1 MGPPFFMAGLKLPD
15 GPQCHGCILQ
25 RSGRGFLTVDGQG
38 TNGVMLIGEALG
50 FNEARTGKPFVG
62 PAGFLLRKVLKR
74 HVKAERDDFWIAN
87 VLFCRPPGNKLQDT
101 SYKYEAINQCRP
113 HLDEAINQYQPK
125 AIVALGDIA
134 MERLLGRRGIEQCQ
148 NYAFWSNEYSTWV
161 VPALHPSFIQRG
173 NNKYQPI
180 LGLAIKKA
188 MVIAEHGYSHEV
200 PATIHHPT
208 TSEVASW
215 VAGYKAALAVDPT
228 IPLAFDIETNYKG
241 ARDESKL
248 KQDQDPSFDILQ
260 ISFAYGPDEGIS
272 MEWSPALKPL
282 IQEALGTE
290 GTKIVWNQSYDVPRI
305 LANNVPIKGA
315 IRDSMIAWHA
325 LQSDLSKGLGFVTP
339 LITGNERVPMWK
351 DQSTDDGG
359 WFYSAMDSVMLWRN
373 DRGIMESLEQE
384 GILTFYQQYVEQ
396 VRPVLDDME
405 QAGMLVDTEE
415 QHKLISRMEGEITD
429 LETAMQTLVPE
440 HLRDLHPKK
449 GYKRDPEDTTGLRQ
463 ILVPNQTWTVC
474 PVCQLKNPPK
484 AHFKRYVAKRSLHK
498 NTACSGMEAV
508 PTWGTERRWASVLPF
523 KPSPVQLIRYALEKG
538 YKVRTNYK
546 TGRPTMDE
554 ETIEKLLKK
563 HPNEPL
569 FPLVLSHRSLQK
581 LYGLYGPEG
590 LLVDAER
597 RVHTH
602 FSDNPSTFRFASYGP
617 NMQNIPRESRIRD
630 LFVAAPGHTLGA
642 RDFSGIEAVLVGY
655 FAGDRDYTRLA
666 KMGVHD
672 YFNAHIAHAQGELQE
687 KDLPNLAWS
696 DTDLATYLQQ
706 LKQRLQQ
713 SRPIAKMG
721 VHMSN
726 YIGSPIR
733 MFQQAPLLFK
743 NVAGAERIQGLYFDV
758 FPSIRAWQHHTCELA
773 ERQGYI
779 RSPYGVPHRFYQ
791 VYNYKKDPDTGGW
804 IKILGDDAKRCVAY
818 NPQHTAAAIM
828 RRAIWLL
835 GQHADIRPYLRLTIH
850 DELLWECPRGEHE
863 RVDAMIQHIMEA
875 PQPELPLDPDW
886 QMGRW
891 LTIQTEG
898 KHGTRWGSMS

>member
-1 MGPPFFMAGLKLPD
+1 MAGLKLPD
-15 GPQCHGCILQ
+15 GPQCRGCILQ
-25 RSGRGFLTVDGQG
+25 RSGRGFLTIDGQG

-50 FNEARTGKPFVG
+50 FNEALTGKPFVG

-113 HLDEAINQYQPK
+113 HLDEALNQHRPK

-148 NYAFWSNEYSTWV
+148 NYAFWSDEYSTWV

-188 MVIAEHGYSHEV
+188 IAIAEHGYAHEV
-200 PATIHHPT
+200 PTTIHHPT
-208 TSEVASW
+208 SSEVAAW
-215 VAGYKAALAVDPT
+215 VAGYKAALRQDPAT
-228 IPLAFDIETNYKG
+228 PLAFDIETNYKG

-272 MEWSPALKPL
+272 MEWCASLKPA
-282 IQEALGTE
+282 IQEALGTM
-290 GTKIVWNQSYDVPRI
+290 GTKIVWNRSYDVPRI
-305 LANNVPIKGA
+305 LANGVPIRGD

-339 LITGNERVPMWK
+339 LIPGNERVPMWK
-351 DQSTDDGG
+351 DQSNDDGG

-373 DRGIMESLEQE
+373 DRGIMHSLKQE

-405 QAGMLVDTEE
+405 GAGVLVDTEE
-415 QHKLISRMEGEITD
+415 QHRLVSTMEQEID
-429 LETAMQTLVPE
+429 VLEESMQTLVPDQ
-440 HLRDLHPKK
+440 LKDLHPKK
-449 GYKRDPEDTTGLRQ
+449 GYKRDPEDTVGMRQ

-474 PVCQLKNPPK
+474 PVCQLKNPPT

-508 PTWGTERRWASVLPF
+508 PVKGDERRWATVLPF
-523 KPSPVQLIRYALEKG
+523 KPSPVQLIRYAVSKG
-538 YKVRTNYK
+538 YRTRTNYK
-546 TGRPTMDE
+546 TGRATMNE

-581 LYGLYGPEG
+581 LYGLYGPGG
-590 LLVDAER
+590 LLISPDG

-617 NMQNIPRESRIRD
+617 NMQNIPRESGIRD
-630 LFVAAPGHTLGA
+630 LYVAAPGHTLGA

-655 FAGDRDYTRLA
+655 FAGDKHYTRLA

-672 YFNAHIAHAQGELQE
+672 YFNAHIAHAQGALQE
-687 KDLPNLAWS
+687 KDLPNLSWS
-696 DTDLATYLQQ
+696 DTDLAAYLQDLKRQ
-706 LKQRLQQ
+706 LGD
-713 SRPIAKMG
+713 SRAVAKMG

-733 MFQQAPLLFK
+733 MFQQAPALFK
-743 NVAGAERIQGLYFDV
+743 TVAGAEKVQRLYFEV
-758 FPSIRAWQHHTCELA
+758 FPLIRTWQHHTCDLA
-773 ERQGYI
+773 EKQGYI

-791 VYNYKKDPDTGGW
+791 VYNYKKDPDTGEW
-804 IKILGDDAKRCVAY
+804 TKVLGDDAKRCVAY
-818 NPQHTAAAIM
+818 NPQHTAAVIM
-828 RRAIWLL
+828 RRALWLL

-850 DELLWECPRGEHE
+850 DELLWECPTEMHD
-863 RVDAMIQHIMEA
+863 RVDATIQHIMEA

-898 KHGTRWGSMS
+898 KHGTRWGSMLH